1 MKLTDKRF
9 WIVWAITELLIL
21 SSCIYLAVPNKAI
34 VMIGFFISQPLMVT
48 LTLYKRVHRNGA
60 IVNCVIVCIYTAYY
74 MYMHLT
80 EADSNGWGWLCYM
93 VVLPMIQ
100 LIILLLLWGM
110 QKTAEI
116 VSQRSKSAD

>member
-9 WIVWAITELLIL
+9 WIVWAITELLL
-21 SSCIYLAVPNKAI
+21 LLSCIYLAVPNKAF

-48 LTLYKRVHRNGA
+48 LALYKMAHRNGA
-60 IVNCVIVCIYTAYY
+60 IVNCIIVSLYIVYY
-74 MYMHLT
+74 MYMHFT
-80 EADSNGWGWLCYM
+80 EPGSDGWGWFFFYM
-93 VVLPMIQ
+93 VLPVIQ

-110 QKTAEI
+110 QKIAEI